1 MTMRTVMFLNAKGGC
16 GKSTLATNLA
26 SYYAKL
32 GNSVVLADFDPQ
44 GSSLEW
50 LAARP
55 QDAPAIQGLPA
66 WREGLRHLPRSAD
79 YAILDV
85 PAGARGGEL
94 TALVRRAQSIVIPVL
109 PSPID
114 IRAAAHFIHHLLLV
128 GRVERKETKLAVVA
142 NRVRE
147 NTAMQRAAEGLL
159 GGMGLGVSYAAINT
173 QNYQRLEKF
182 LNRLKIPFITTLRE
196 NPYYLVADAKGL
208 GIFDLKPS
216 HVARDLE
223 QWKPLIHW
231 LESRRSRPDPD

>member
-1 MTMRTVMFLNAKGGC
+1 MRTIMFLNAKGGC

-55 QDAPAIQGLPA
+55 QDAPAIHGLLA

-85 PAGARGGEL
+85 PAGARGAEL

-109 PSPID
+109 PSPTD

-147 NTAMQRAAEGLL
+147 NTALQKAAEGML
-159 GGMGLGVSYAAINT
+159 GSLSSGYTTINT

-196 NPYYLVADAKGL
+196 NPYYLVADARGL

-231 LESRRSRPDPD
+231 LESRRSLPDPN

>member
-1 MTMRTVMFLNAKGGC
+1 MRTIMFLNAKGGC

-32 GNSVVLADFDPQ
+32 GNAVVLADFDPQ

-55 QDAPAIQGLPA
+55 QDAPAIHGLRA

-85 PAGARGGEL
+85 PAGARGAEL

-109 PSPID
+109 PSPTD

-147 NTAMQRAAEGLL
+147 NTALQKAAEGML
-159 GGMGLGVSYAAINT
+159 GSLSSGYATIHT
-173 QNYQRLEKF
+173 RNYQRLEKF
-182 LNRLKIPFITTLRE
+182 LDRLKIPFITTLRE
-196 NPYYLVADAKGL
+196 NPYYLAADARGL

-223 QWKPLIHW
+223 QWKPLIYW
-231 LESRRSRPDPD
+231 LESRRSLPDPD

>member
-1 MTMRTVMFLNAKGGC
+1 MAGGAAA
-16 GKSTLATNLA
+16 GRAGDPRPARLA
-26 SYYAKL
+26 
-32 GNSVVLADFDPQ
+32 
-44 GSSLEW
+44 
-50 LAARP
+50 R
-55 QDAPAIQGLPA
+55 
-66 WREGLRHLPRSAD
+66 GLRHLPRSAD

-85 PAGARGGEL
+85 PAGARGAEL

-109 PSPID
+109 PSPTD

-147 NTAMQRAAEGLL
+147 NTALQKAAEGML
-159 GGMGLGVSYAAINT
+159 GGLNSGYTTVNT

-182 LNRLKIPFITTLRE
+182 LNRLRIPFITTLRE
-196 NPYYLVADAKGL
+196 NPYYLVADARGL

-216 HVARDLE
+216 HVARDLD

-231 LESRRSRPDPD
+231 LESRRSLPDPD

>member
-1 MTMRTVMFLNAKGGC
+1 MRTIMFLNAKGGC

-55 QDAPAIQGLPA
+55 QDAPAIHGLRA

-85 PAGARGGEL
+85 PAGARGAEL

-109 PSPID
+109 PSPTD

-147 NTAMQRAAEGLL
+147 NTALQKATEGML
-159 GGMGLGVSYAAINT
+159 GSLSSGYTTVNT
-173 QNYQRLEKF
+173 QNYQRLVKF
-182 LNRLKIPFITTLRE
+182 LARLKIPFITTLRE
-196 NPYYLVADAKGL
+196 NPYYLVADARGL

-216 HVARDLE
+216 HVARDLD

-231 LESRRSRPDPD
+231 LESRRSLPDPD

>member
-1 MTMRTVMFLNAKGGC
+1 MRTIMFLNAKGGC

-55 QDAPAIQGLPA
+55 QDAPAIHGLLA

-85 PAGARGGEL
+85 PAGARGAEL

-109 PSPID
+109 PAPTD

-147 NTAMQRAAEGLL
+147 NTALQKAAEGVL
-159 GGMGLGVSYAAINT
+159 GSLSSGYTTVNT
-173 QNYQRLEKF
+173 QNYRRLEKF
-182 LNRLKIPFITTLRE
+182 LSRLKIPFITTLRE
-196 NPYYLVADAKGL
+196 NPYYLVADARGL

-216 HVARDLE
+216 HVARDLD

-231 LESRRSRPDPD
+231 LESRRSLPDPD

>member
-1 MTMRTVMFLNAKGGC
+1 MRTIMFLNAKGGC

-55 QDAPAIQGLPA
+55 QDAPAIHGLLA

-85 PAGARGGEL
+85 PAGARGAEL

-109 PSPID
+109 PSPTD

-147 NTAMQRAAEGLL
+147 NTALQKAAEGML
-159 GGMGLGVSYAAINT
+159 GSLSSGYTTVNT
-173 QNYQRLEKF
+173 QNYQRLDKF

-196 NPYYLVADAKGL
+196 NPYYLVADARGL

-216 HVARDLE
+216 HVARDLD

-231 LESRRSRPDPD
+231 LESRRSLPDPD